1 MRTTFLAIFLAL
13 VARCATADVIENVV
27 NNLPDGWND
36 DPADTI
42 VMPKTASTNDI
53 LMRVFQAWRFD
64 FGRVTNFTILET
76 RQVRIPC
83 GHFRDAPAYT
93 YTAVLIQP
101 SQGEKV
107 VVVLLRSFDVDT
119 SSAWLSTAF
128 EANAE
133 DTWKKIENDYFS
145 FSIPPS
151 FKQTARGGIDSF
163 GEEYVSDGID
173 LLFDYGPDSNDFSD
187 WQRDTKFENLK
198 INGAD
203 ARISTM
209 AYGFHKGAPYSTQV
223 RFYGLTM
230 FAACKSEKEVALA
243 RKIFETIAF
252 NKETP

>member
-27 NNLPDGWND
+27 NSLPDGWND
-36 DPADTI
+36 DQAGTI

-53 LMRVFQAWRFD
+53 LTRVFQVWRFD
-64 FGRVTNFTILET
+64 FGRITNFTILET
-76 RQVRIPC
+76 RQVRIPW

-101 SQGEKV
+101 GQDGEV

-133 DTWKKIENDYFS
+133 DTWKKIDNDYFS
-145 FSIPPS
+145 FSLPRS
-151 FKQTARGGIDSF
+151 FKQTARHGIDSF

-173 LLFDYGPDSNDFSD
+173 LEFDYGPDSNDFSD
-187 WQRDTKFENLK
+187 WPRDTKFENLK
-198 INGAD
+198 IDGAD
-203 ARISTM
+203 ARIGTV
-209 AYGFHKGAPYSTQV
+209 ADGFRKGGPYSTQV
-223 RFYGLTM
+223 YFNGLSM
-230 FAACKSEKEVALA
+230 FAACKSEEDVALA
-243 RKIFETIAF
+243 WKIFETIAF
-252 NKETP
+252 KKETP